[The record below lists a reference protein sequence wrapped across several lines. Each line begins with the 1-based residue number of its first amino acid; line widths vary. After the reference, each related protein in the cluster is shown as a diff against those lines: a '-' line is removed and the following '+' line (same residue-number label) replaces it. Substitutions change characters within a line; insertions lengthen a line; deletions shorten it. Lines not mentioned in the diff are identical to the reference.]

1 MTGGHSRS
9 YSKKMIVVRDKSETA
24 ARKVRLFFMHKY
36 SKRQDFFRPHIAP
49 GASQGG
55 LSDHLISPNIRRISQ

>member
-24 ARKVRLFFMHKY
+24 ARKVRLFFCIPKTPGSARG
-36 SKRQDFFRPHIAP
+36 SKK
-49 GASQGG
+49 
-55 LSDHLISPNIRRISQ
+55 L